1 MKARLAGLMRRYLD
15 DSLVLAGC
23 LCILI
28 GLAMISPVITWIAA
42 GVMLILF
49 GFMVGKAKAN
59 ADQ

>member
-1 MKARLAGLMRRYLD
+1 MKGRLAGFLRRYLD

-28 GLAMISPVITWIAA
+28 GLAMVSAVITWIAA

-49 GFMVGKAKAN
+49 GFMVGRAKAN